1 MQHYLTCRAQA
12 RPFSSTCIPTPFLI
26 PPTSPFSTAFM
37 PTVGHPTSDQ
47 RPAHAARHAAAILNA
62 APPAATLQSDLILPI
77 ARHVVARF
85 TAWLQ
90 EDNHPH
96 RALCQEDSEAS
107 LRVVTSLIISA
118 LSSYPSL
125 IQIHLLCLSHL
136 HRPAPTSLSGCCAS
150 SWCSAR
156 PRLLTP
162 WRARRC
168 LSCGRA
174 TRSCWSP
181 WPKAPPQLCTVG
193 KDGGRWGELGRCSFD
208 QCILS
213 ILSPPSF
220 SLRNFTFF

>member
-1 MQHYLTCRAQA
+1 MVASFR
-12 RPFSSTCIPTPFLI
+12 SSALLSRSNLPHKANQQCSTFIPTPSLI
-26 PPTSPFSTAFM
+26 PHITHSIM
-37 PTVGHPTSDQ
+37 PTVG

-62 APPAATLQSDLILPI
+62 APPAATLQSDLILPL
-77 ARHVVARF
+77 APHVVARF

-107 LRVVTSLIISA
+107 PRPLRIRVVTSLLISA
-118 LSSYPSL
+118 LSCYPSL
-125 IQIHLLCLSHL
+125 IQIHLLRLSHL
-136 HRPAPTSLSGCCAS
+136 SRPAPTTLSGCCAS

-156 PRLLTP
+156 PRLLTR

-181 WPKAPPQLCTVG
+181 WPVAPPQLCTVG
-193 KDGGRWGELGRCSFD
+193 KDGGR
-208 QCILS
+208 
-213 ILSPPSF
+213 
-220 SLRNFTFF
+220 